1 MSRGVDSDAER
12 RQVTR
17 AAGVVGFMTLA
28 SRILGY
34 VRDMVFAYLFGTTMA
49 ADAFIAAFRIPNLL
63 RRLFGEGSLSIA
75 FVPVFTGYL
84 AGGDREEAMRFAR
97 STFHLLALV
106 LLVVACLGIA
116 ASPWIVRF
124 MAYGFTSDPVKFA
137 LAVKLTRI
145 MLPYICFIG
154 LVALSMGILNALGHF
169 AAPAA
174 APVMLNLAMIASA
187 VVFAWASDSVQV
199 RITGLA
205 IGVLAGGVAQLG
217 LQLPFLI
224 KHRVGLGRPAPLF
237 HPGLRKIA
245 VLMGP
250 AVFGAA
256 VYQINIVVNTQ
267 LASLLAEGSVAYL
280 YYADRIVQFPLGI
293 FAIATATAVLPS
305 LSQQAS
311 RNDMEAMK
319 DTFGHGLRLVFFAI
333 LPSLVGLLILREA
346 IVAVLFRHGVFDLE
360 STRKTA
366 EALFYYAIGLWAFS
380 AVRILLNFFYA
391 LQDTRTPVKAAS
403 ISIVANIVLGLTLMG
418 PMGHGGLALAT
429 SLASMVNLAL
439 LVIWLRRK
447 LGPLGGSGLVRD
459 VSKSAACA
467 VVMGAVVMALAAAWP
482 PLEGDG
488 RTGLA
493 LRLMGCIMAGVG
505 VYCGLAYLLK
515 VEELREMAKTFMRR
529 KGRRR

>member
-1 MSRGVDSDAER
+1 MSGGLDSGSER

-17 AAGVVGFMTLA
+17 AAGIVSSMTLA

-34 VRDMVFAYLFGTTMA
+34 ARDMVFAYLFGTTMA

-75 FVPVFTGYL
+75 FVPVFTDYL
-84 AGGDREEAMRFAR
+84 SSGDREEAMRFAR
-97 STFHLLALV
+97 SIFYLLGLV

-116 ASPWIVRF
+116 ASDWIVRF
-124 MAYGFTSDPVKFA
+124 MAYGFTADPLKFA

-154 LVALSMGILNALGHF
+154 LVALSMGILNSLGHF

-217 LQLPFLI
+217 LQLPFLV
-224 KHRVGLGRPAPLF
+224 KHRVAIGRPAPLF
-237 HPGLRKIA
+237 HPGLRKIVA
-245 VLMGP
+245 LMGP

-267 LASLLAEGSVAYL
+267 LASLLAQGSVAYL

-305 LSQQAS
+305 LSQQAA
-311 RNDMEAMK
+311 RNDLEAMK
-319 DTFGHGLRLVFFAI
+319 DTFGHGLRLVFFAV
-333 LPSLVGLLILREA
+333 LPSLVGLLVLREP

-360 STRKTA
+360 STHKTA
-366 EALFYYAIGLWAFS
+366 QALFYYALGLWAFS

-403 ISIVANIVLGLTLMG
+403 ISIVANIVLGLALMG

-429 SLASMVNLAL
+429 SLASMVNLVL
-439 LVIWLRRK
+439 LVLWLRRK
-447 LGPLGGSGLVRD
+447 LGPLGGLGLLRD
-459 VSKSAACA
+459 LSKSAACA
-467 VVMGAVVMALAAAWP
+467 IVMGVVVMVVATIWS
-482 PLEGDG
+482 PLEASG
-488 RTGLA
+488 RMGLA
-493 LRLMGCIMAGVG
+493 MRLMGCIITGVG
-505 VYCGLAYLLK
+505 VYCGLAYLLNL
-515 VEELREMAKTFMRR
+515 EELRAMAETFLRR
-529 KGRRR
+529 KGPGR